1 MDLLTIG
8 CIAGAAVLLLII
20 LFWTCY
26 VQAPPS
32 KALIISGFTK
42 EPRTL
47 IGTGGFQIPILERK
61 DVVYLGQIGVDI
73 RTKESVP
80 TLDFINVNI
89 DAVAKVQVLPTPEG
103 VRLAAKNFLNVI
115 RSCSIFITI
124 YIVPILKRST
134 TTNCFIQAHIR
145 DIYT

>member
-20 LFWTCY
+20 LFWACY

-61 DVVYLGQIGVDI
+61 DVVYLGQSD
-73 RTKESVP
+73 
-80 TLDFINVNI
+80 
-89 DAVAKVQVLPTPEG
+89 
-103 VRLAAKNFLNVI
+103 
-115 RSCSIFITI
+115 
-124 YIVPILKRST
+124 
-134 TTNCFIQAHIR
+134 
-145 DIYT
+145 